1 MRFFNNGKIKP
12 VIYKEKYVG
21 LESIPRAM
29 EGPKA
34 RKTWGR
40 VTVTID
46 GQGDIESKAKP
57 YKALTWLDK
66 CNTREISFDVVPCQG

>member
-1 MRFFNNGKIKP
+1 MRLFNNGIIKP

-21 LESIPRAM
+21 LESMPRAM
-29 EGPKA
+29 EDRKA

-46 GQGDIESKAKP
+46 GQGDIEGKAKL
-57 YKALTWLDK
+57 YKALTWLAK
-66 CNTREISFDVVPCQG
+66 CNTREYFV